1 MEEINKSKNEF
12 IQRVRRMDRLRL
24 PRATVKYQPAGIIDT
39 WRLLEEIS
47 GLLCSETGVD
57 RED

>member
-1 MEEINKSKNEF
+1 
-12 IQRVRRMDRLRL
+12 MDRLRL